1 MNGETMKHLM
11 ILAGAAALGFAGP
24 ALAQPGHGNGHGRGH
39 GGGYG
44 WQDDRGPQGY
54 GVGHCPP
61 GLRKKGCMPPGQARK
76 LARGQR
82 WQGGYGDP
90 YAYGQIPYDVR
101 RRYDLSSRYRYYYQN
116 GYLYQVN
123 PRTMLVQ
130 QVISA
135 LLR

>member
-1 MNGETMKHLM
+1 MKHLTL
-11 ILAGAAALGFAGP
+11 LAGAAALGIAGP
-24 ALAQPGHGNGHGRGH
+24 ALAQPGHGNGHGGGH
-39 GGGYG
+39 DHGYGYG

-61 GLRKKGCMPPGQARK
+61 GLRNKGCMPPGQARK
-76 LARGQR
+76 LARGMR
-82 WQGGYGDP
+82 WQSAYGDP
-90 YAYGQIPYDVR
+90 YSYGQIPYDLR
-101 RRYDLSSRYRYYYQN
+101 QRYDLNPRYHYYYDN

-135 LLR
+135 LLH